1 MVRLNISPLSP
12 DDRAA
17 WEVLA
22 RGYKAFYETA
32 ASDAEYDTAWRRLIA
47 NDGIAG
53 LGARVDGELVGI
65 AHFLFHTTIWAPKA
79 CYLQDLFTAP
89 AARGKGVGRAL
100 IEAVA
105 AEARKQGAARY
116 YWLTQEHNTTARA
129 LYDKVAMYN
138 GFLRYEFAL

>member
-1 MVRLNISPLSP
+1 MQISPLSL

-22 RGYKAFYETA
+22 RGYKAFYETPT
-32 ASDAEYDTAWRRLIA
+32 SDAEYDTAWKRLIA
-47 NDGIAG
+47 NDGVAG
-53 LGARVDGELVGI
+53 LGAQVDGELVGI

-89 AARGKGVGRAL
+89 HARGKGVGREL

-105 AEARKQGAARY
+105 AEARSQGAARY
-116 YWLTQEHNTTARA
+116 YWLTQERNAVARV
-129 LYDKVAMYN
+129 LYDKVAKYN
-138 GFLRYEFAL
+138 GFMRYEFPL